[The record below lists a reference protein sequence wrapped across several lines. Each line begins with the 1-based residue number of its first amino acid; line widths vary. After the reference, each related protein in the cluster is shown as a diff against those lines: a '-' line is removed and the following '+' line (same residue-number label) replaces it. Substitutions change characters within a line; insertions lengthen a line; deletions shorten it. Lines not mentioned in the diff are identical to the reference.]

1 MNISLKSAS
10 RGLTVVASLLCLG
23 GVLSFVKSKQPLAIN
38 IIIASTA
45 VAATNEFTLK
55 RCNDAA
61 NNQLADITSKHST
74 QLQNVNRQLDEQN
87 IKYQKQFNVLE
98 EVKELYRKADE
109 EITLKNQTIQI
120 LQGKVNQLIA
130 NFESKTQELD
140 SKLQQEDMRYQE
152 LITVFKF
159 LIFEHLNERI
169 YTFFNSL
176 DESVNKKLE
185 SEDYQAIHN
194 NLIPFKDKLQLH
206 YDTHCE
212 LFRSIENIDGDL
224 SDIVTDTLKI
234 YSRIVDEQTALKTRF
249 RNLLNLDERRSLED
263 AYNTLADYSK
273 THTPITKAKD
283 LLGEYNN
290 FQKNQLNNLGEK
302 LEDNVNSL
310 EEMRGQVFDLIAQL
324 AATHAKIAELN
335 SQITELKKPQQ
346 FYGGSTIAVAGNKIS
361 QYYYKKGYKL
371 DCITWEETT
380 TGYTITYGIRDNP
393 ALTEKEMFADNS
405 REQLAAFSNA
415 LHGTL
420 PTLIFNYQNC
430 TLTLTVQ
437 LRSTPKK
444 VVTPQE
450 QVEEIRAQLRPSES
464 LIDFVNQAYHVG
476 MWGETGK
483 GKTTAIS
490 NTIGG
495 MIQGL
500 GAPIIRTTIP
510 KIDADS
516 AKLFPTCNWLGVAN
530 SIFGMLEAALEIQYR
545 IWVNEQA
552 YLKGEEVK
560 DFEPILF
567 FIDEINLIF
576 SRWKKVVDADMDD
589 VLSRFSATLSGER
602 LDYFT
607 NYMQL
612 ELRNYKNEF
621 AKRLLMFIWQTG
633 RSLRVKSLIAGQNL
647 QPGALGLMVNDLA
660 NCAYIAFGDSKDKCT
675 EYKVKS
681 GDLET
686 IKAQLNLVEKAVKTD
701 SNLQFT
707 GLFCPSVESAFLSVL
722 PAPNT
727 YIWDKSLL
735 SPKNPKAVNEIPDEL
750 YCGQKNVLP
759 SLAPNSINSEA
770 FQAFS
775 QIEKLPKKYQNLGFE
790 GCIQLWSKLPK
801 KPDGNVSKMQAYDK
815 VFQVSNSTHRKLY
828 SDFIDY
834 LSGLCK

>member
-1 MNISLKSAS
+1 
-10 RGLTVVASLLCLG
+10 
-23 GVLSFVKSKQPLAIN
+23 
-38 IIIASTA
+38 
-45 VAATNEFTLK
+45 
-55 RCNDAA
+55 
-61 NNQLADITSKHST
+61 
-74 QLQNVNRQLDEQN
+74 
-87 IKYQKQFNVLE
+87 
-98 EVKELYRKADE
+98 
-109 EITLKNQTIQI
+109 
-120 LQGKVNQLIA
+120 
-130 NFESKTQELD
+130 
-140 SKLQQEDMRYQE
+140 
-152 LITVFKF
+152 
-159 LIFEHLNERI
+159 
-169 YTFFNSL
+169 
-176 DESVNKKLE
+176 
-185 SEDYQAIHN
+185 
-194 NLIPFKDKLQLH
+194 
-206 YDTHCE
+206 
-212 LFRSIENIDGDL
+212 
-224 SDIVTDTLKI
+224 VTDVLGI
-234 YSRIVDEQTALKTRF
+234 YSRIVDEQSMLRVRL
-249 RNLLNLDERRSLED
+249 RNLTNLDERRSLED
-263 AYNTLADYSK
+263 AYNTLADMSK
-273 THTPITKAKD
+273 THTPIIKAKG
-283 LLGEYNN
+283 LIGEYTI
-290 FQKNQLNNLGEK
+290 FQKNQLNNLGDK

-310 EEMRGQVFDLIAQL
+310 EEMRGQVFDLIAQIEQL
-324 AATHAKIAELN
+324 SLEKLTLKHQLDEA
-335 SQITELKKPQQ
+335 KKPQQ

-361 QYYYKKGYKL
+361 HYYYKKGYKL

-393 ALTEKEMFADNS
+393 ALTEKEIFTDNS
-405 REQLAAFSNA
+405 REQLAAYSNA

-450 QVEEIRAQLRPSES
+450 QVEEIRAQLRPSDA

-500 GAPIIRTTIP
+500 GAPIIKTTIP

-516 AKLFPTCNWLGVAN
+516 AKLFPTCDWLGVPN

-589 VLSRFSATLSGER
+589 VLSRFAATLSGER

-681 GDLET
+681 SDLGV
-686 IKAQLNLVEKAVKTD
+686 IKEQLNLVEKAANLD

-707 GLFCPSVESAFLSVL
+707 GLFCPSVGSAFLSVL

-727 YIWDKSLL
+727 YIWDKTLL
-735 SPKNPKAVNEIPDEL
+735 SPKSPKSVDNTLNGLDVGLKRVQESPTLDGISNET
-750 YCGQKNVLP
+750 
-759 SLAPNSINSEA
+759 

-775 QIEKLPKKYQNLGFE
+775 QTDKLSKEYQNLGFE
-790 GCIQLWSKLPK
+790 GFVQLWSKLPK
-801 KPDGNVSKMQAYDK
+801 KADGTVHKTQAYER
-815 VFQVSNSTHRKLY
+815 VFKVSNSTHRKIY

-834 LSGLCK
+834 LESLCK

>member
-23 GVLSFVKSKQPLAIN
+23 GVMSFVKSKQPLAIN
-38 IIIASTA
+38 IIIASA
-45 VAATNEFTLK
+45 SVVISSEFVSRTNH
-55 RCNDAA
+55 NQA
-61 NNQLADITSKHST
+61 NNQLAEIVAKHNKDWQTLNIEYQQQTRILKETQTLRDELQQSFSKASDEVILKSQT
-74 QLQNVNRQLDEQN
+74 IQALQANVNRLVAE
-87 IKYQKQFNVLE
+87 
-98 EVKELYRKADE
+98 
-109 EITLKNQTIQI
+109 
-120 LQGKVNQLIA
+120 
-130 NFESKTQELD
+130 FESKTEELD
-140 SKLQQEDMRYQE
+140 LKLQSEDMRYQE
-152 LITVFKF
+152 LITAFKS
-159 LIFEHLNERI
+159 LVVEHLSERI
-169 YTFFNSL
+169 YSFFNSL
-176 DESVNKKLE
+176 NESVEKKLE
-185 SEDYQAIHN
+185 SEDYQAIHE
-194 NLIPFKDKLQLH
+194 NLRPFKDKLQHH

-212 LFRSIENIDGDL
+212 LLNNIRDIDGEL
-224 SDIVTDTLKI
+224 ADIVTDVLNV
-234 YSRIVDEQTALKTRF
+234 YSRIVDEQTALKVRF
-249 RNLLNLDERRSLED
+249 KNLLNLDERRSLED
-263 AYNTLADYSK
+263 AYTFLADIDK
-273 THTPITKAKD
+273 THTPIAKAKD
-283 LLGEYNN
+283 LLGEYRDFN
-290 FQKNQLNNLGEK
+290 KNQLNNLGDK

-310 EEMRGQVFDLIAQL
+310 EEMRSQVFDLIAQ
-324 AATHAKIAELN
+324 IE
-335 SQITELKKPQQ
+335 QISLEKLTLKQQLDEAKKPQQ

-380 TGYTITYGIRDNP
+380 TGYFITYGIRDNP
-393 ALTEKEMFADNS
+393 ALTEKELFADNS
-405 REQLAAFSNA
+405 REQLAAYSNA

-430 TLTLTVQ
+430 TLILTVQ

-516 AKLFPTCNWLGVAN
+516 AKLFPTCDWLGVPN

-589 VLSRFSATLSGER
+589 VLERFAATLSGER
-602 LDYFT
+602 LNYFT

-681 GDLET
+681 SDLGS
-686 IKAQLNLVEKAVKTD
+686 IKEQLNLVEKAANTD

-707 GLFCPSVESAFLSVL
+707 GLFCPSVGSAFLSVL
-722 PAPNT
+722 PTPNT

-735 SPKNPKAVNEIPDEL
+735 SPKSPKSVDKASDYSDTGLETVRD
-750 YCGQKNVLP
+750 
-759 SLAPNSINSEA
+759 SLTLDSNNSNG

-775 QIEKLPKKYQNLGFE
+775 QMDKLSKPYQNLGYE
-790 GCIQLWSKLPK
+790 GLVQLWSKLPK
-801 KPDGNVSKMQAYDK
+801 KVDGSIHKTQAYEK
-815 VFQVSNSTHRKLY
+815 MFKVSNSTHRKIY

-834 LSGLCK
+834 LESLCK